1 MRLNGILLVMLCLV
15 ARAAL
20 AADPQP
26 YSVKFESTG
35 NKALDGA
42 IKATSQ
48 LDTLRSSAP
57 AGPFAL
63 IGRAQSDIERLQT
76 VCESYG
82 YYRRAITITIA
93 GHPLDQM
100 DLPGVLLALPKSPAV
115 QIQVKVQ
122 LGPLYHVRKITLE
135 GDVSD
140 QARAALALQSGAPAI
155 AGQVLAA
162 GQRLQDALQEE
173 GHAFARVET
182 PLAFEAEHDPVLDV
196 TFQVTAGPVY
206 RIGDI
211 RIAG

>member
-1 MRLNGILLVMLCLV
+1 MRLKSLLLLTCFLG

-35 NKALDGA
+35 IKALDSQL
-42 IKATSQ
+42 KATSQ
-48 LDTLRSSAP
+48 LDTLRTSAP

-76 VCESYG
+76 VCESFG
-82 YYRRAITITIA
+82 YYRRAVSITIA

-122 LGPLYHVRKITLE
+122 LGPLYH
-135 GDVSD
+135 
-140 QARAALALQSGAPAI
+140 
-155 AGQVLAA
+155 
-162 GQRLQDALQEE
+162 
-173 GHAFARVET
+173 
-182 PLAFEAEHDPVLDV
+182 
-196 TFQVTAGPVY
+196 
-206 RIGDI
+206 
-211 RIAG
+211 